1 MKVMVSINL
10 KPGVLDPQAR
20 AIENSLSSLGYT
32 EVNGVSTGKQIILD
46 LDETDENRARQ
57 KTAKMCETLLVN
69 TVIENY
75 EITIMNPADMDGYS

>member
-20 AIENSLSSLGYT
+20 AIENSLASLGYQD
-32 EVNGVSTGKQIILD
+32 VKGVSTGKQIILD
-46 LDETDENRARQ
+46 LDEDDEARARQ
-57 KTAKMCETLLVN
+57 KSAKMCETLLVN

-75 EITIMNPADMDGYS
+75 EITIMDEDD